1 MTRKQLV
8 QMDYQKGKI
17 YKVVSDSTNSVYIG
31 STCSPLSVRMAG
43 HRNDYRNGKHNYV
56 TSFDLLKNE
65 DCHIVLLESYPCNN
79 KEELFARERYWYD
92 QTENTVNKN
101 KPGSAIGKTKQEYQ
115 KQYRGDNDEKI
126 KEYKKQYRGDNDE
139 KIKEHKCKK
148 NNCLDCNGKFTNSH
162 KAKHIKSAKHQNSY
176 IVKIKREHELEM
188 ESLKSD
194 LEKFNELPAKLI

>member
-43 HRNDYRNGKHNYV
+43 HRNDYRKWKNGKYNYV

-79 KEELFARERYWYD
+79 KEELFAKERYWYD
-92 QTENTVNKN
+92 RTENTVNKN
-101 KPGSAIGKTKQEYQ
+101 KPGSAIGKTKQEY
-115 KQYRGDNDEKI
+115 
-126 KEYKKQYRGDNDE
+126 
-139 KIKEHKCKK
+139 CKAI
-148 NNCLDCNGKFTNSH
+148 F
-162 KAKHIKSAKHQNSY
+162 Q
-176 IVKIKREHELEM
+176 
-188 ESLKSD
+188 ESLFK
-194 LEKFNELPAKLI
+194 